1 MYQRGNGGGRVPDRR
16 RRTRRNESGLRNCA
30 IMDQR
35 AVDILESI
43 TDEFFALDHQWRYIY
58 INDNLERVVDAVRR
72 LRAGES

>member
-1 MYQRGNGGGRVPDRR
+1 
-16 RRTRRNESGLRNCA
+16 
-30 IMDQR
+30 MDQR